1 MPQSSCAPQ
10 VHAPGLATASFPV
23 PLTSGKISTFKSP
36 ARTRSSGL
44 FLLPACP
51 ISSVP
56 RTAAA
61 HSPVPPSSSTSPPMP
76 LPPAPPPL
84 MSLPRMAIPSP
95 SISTSTTSADL
106 FAPLVPWWLRR
117 QCHHSPVAGARSSV
131 ILLLGR
137 SLMRHV
143 SRLITCLP
151 MVLSVSLP
159 ASPLN
164 TPLSDQ
170 TIREAYFLRQRHDAT
185 FPSILGKY
193 IKNLPPPKSGPYI
206 SSVTFLTPFIQ
217 LVEYSDGYIGSHS
230 AQKALH

>member
-1 MPQSSCAPQ
+1 MPQLSCAPQ
-10 VHAPGLATASFPV
+10 VPAPGLATASFPV

-44 FLLPACP
+44 FLLPASP

-61 HSPVPPSSSTSPPMP
+61 RSPVPPSCSPPPPMP
-76 LPPAPPPL
+76 LPPPPPPL
-84 MSLPRMAIPSP
+84 MSLPQRAIPSP

-117 QCHHSPVAGARSSV
+117 QCHHSPVADARISV

-137 SLMRHV
+137 FFMGHV
-143 SRLITCLP
+143 PRLITCLL
-151 MVLSVSLP
+151 MALCVSLP

-170 TIREAYFLRQRHDAT
+170 AIREAYFLGQRHDGT
-185 FPSILGKY
+185 FPSIFGKY
-193 IKNLPPPKSGPYI
+193 IKNLPPPKSAPYI
-206 SSVTFLTPFIQ
+206 SSVTFLTPFTQ
-217 LVEYSDGYIGSHS
+217 P
-230 AQKALH
+230 AQYPPRSTATLP